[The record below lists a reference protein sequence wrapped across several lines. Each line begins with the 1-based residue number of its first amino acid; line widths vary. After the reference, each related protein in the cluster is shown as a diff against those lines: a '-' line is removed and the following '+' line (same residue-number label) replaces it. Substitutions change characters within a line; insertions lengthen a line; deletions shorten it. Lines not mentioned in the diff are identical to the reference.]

1 MDDRRFMSRLNL
13 KRSNAKVQRIIDD
26 IQQHGQLAPVGLARF
41 KGAYEYVVIYCF
53 TRTEAM
59 RRLGRSTIRA
69 NFCRD
74 LDEEDTG
81 AASGHCGRADR
92 IAARAPLH
100 PVSHRGH

>member
-13 KRSNAKVQRIIDD
+13 ERSNAKVQRIMDD

-59 RRLGRSTIRA
+59 RRLGRLTIRA
-69 NFCRD
+69 NFCRA
-74 LDEEDTG
+74 LDEEETRLLNAGDSKTQQ
-81 AASGHCGRADR
+81 
-92 IAARAPLH
+92 PLT
-100 PVSHRGH
+100 P